1 MFAAA
6 DQHSLFYERFV
17 IMIGLR
23 EYLLTVIAAGVV
35 CSIAKHLAGEKST
48 VGKITKVVSGI
59 FLTVTVLSPI
69 KEFQLADVEGL
80 LDDYR
85 IVASETAQFGADMA
99 NDAIGDIIKEKTEAY
114 ILEEA
119 KKMDIDISVEVK
131 LCDSDPPEPD
141 QVIITG
147 IVSPYKKNVMSQY
160 ISDNLGIS
168 REKQKWI

>member
-1 MFAAA
+1 MNA
-6 DQHSLFYERFV
+6 
-17 IMIGLR
+17 IR
-23 EYLLTVIAAGVV
+23 EYLLTVTAAAIV
-35 CSIAKHLAGEKST
+35 CSIAKHLAGDKST
-48 VGKITKVVSGI
+48 AGKITKVVSGI
-59 FLTVTVLSPI
+59 FLTITVISPI
-69 KEFQLADVEGL
+69 KNFQLSKMDGL

-85 IVASETAQFGADMA
+85 IMAYETAQSGADMA
-99 NDAIGDIIKEKTEAY
+99 NTAMGDIIKEKTEAY

-131 LCDSDPPEPD
+131 LSESEPPIPD

-147 IVSPYKKNVMSQY
+147 IVSPYKKNVLSQY

>member
-1 MFAAA
+1 MNG
-6 DQHSLFYERFV
+6 
-17 IMIGLR
+17 IR
-23 EYLLTVIAAGVV
+23 EYLLTVTAAAIV
-35 CSIAKHLAGEKST
+35 CSIAKHLAGDKST
-48 VGKITKVVSGI
+48 AGKITKVVSGI
-59 FLTVTVLSPI
+59 FLTITVISPI
-69 KEFQLADVEGL
+69 KEFQLSKMDGL

-85 IVASETAQFGADMA
+85 IMAYETAQSGADMA
-99 NDAIGDIIKEKTEAY
+99 NTAMGDIIKEKTEAY

-131 LCDSDPPEPD
+131 LSESEPPIPD

-147 IVSPYKKNVMSQY
+147 IVSPYKKNVLSQY

>member
-1 MFAAA
+1 MPVTA
-6 DQHSLFYERFV
+6 DQHSLLYEGFV
-17 IMIGLR
+17 IMIGIR
-23 EYLLTVIAAGVV
+23 EYLLTVTAAAIV
-35 CSIAKHLAGEKST
+35 CSVAKHLAGDKST
-48 VGKITKVVSGI
+48 AGKITKVISGV
-59 FLTVTVLSPI
+59 FLTVTIISPI
-69 KEFQLADVEGL
+69 KEFQITDFKSI

-85 IVASETAQFGADMA
+85 ITASDTAQSGADMA
-99 NDAIGDIIKEKTEAY
+99 AAAMGDIIKEKTEAY

-119 KKMDIDISVEVK
+119 KRMDIEISVEVK

-147 IVSPYKKNVMSQY
+147 IVSPYKKNVLSQY